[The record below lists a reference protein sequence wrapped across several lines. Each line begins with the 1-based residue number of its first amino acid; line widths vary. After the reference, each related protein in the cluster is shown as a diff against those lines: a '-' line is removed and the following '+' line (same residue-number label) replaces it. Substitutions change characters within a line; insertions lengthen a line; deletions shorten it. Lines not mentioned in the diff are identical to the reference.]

1 MFVLSPI
8 RPLAVLALSMRR
20 TSLFLLFLCA
30 VVSVAGAQ
38 VLPPNEIQDPE
49 LRALQ
54 ERNMDD
60 LKQLGADILKL
71 PTDYPFYLSRKLDL
85 ELSKQKWADQRSIQF
100 DRYKDNVVLKITG
113 NYFAA
118 YSAEKMN
125 SDQRARQ
132 TFLQIVLPVLQAAVT
147 HFQKNSS
154 VQAYAFEI
162 SHHVIGKVG
171 GVALERPEN
180 LVVIIPQAAAV
191 RLAGT
196 TDETARQAAL
206 MQGEV
211 FVNAKPTTIWL
222 SAEGPQLAQQTPP
235 DDPSTAAQSANT
247 SGVEVVHNGEQEID
261 KLPSPVHLPTLKPV
275 KPVEPPKPPRDTSPQ
290 ALSSMQSAIKPILDG
305 MVKELDPQVHF
316 VSYASPNFIAFR
328 NGVYLELSM
337 NTTLAEPPT
346 VSRYRLAALAFD
358 DHVAHLIRP
367 VLGYF
372 KDDSQFDGLGF
383 SSTLHLGPKPGAAA
397 SAQAVEF
404 FFPFAALRCYER
416 YDCTGQQLIDAG
428 TVLIN
433 GERVS
438 LDLQT
443 AEGGAG
449 R

>member
-1 MFVLSPI
+1 
-8 RPLAVLALSMRR
+8 MRKI
-20 TSLFLLFLCA
+20 SLFLLFLCA

-38 VLPPNEIQDPE
+38 VLPANEIQDPQ

-85 ELSKQKWADQRSIQF
+85 DEAKQKWADQRSIQF

-118 YSAEKMN
+118 YSGEKMN

-132 TFLQIVLPVLQAAVT
+132 TFLQIIQPILQLAVT

-171 GVALERPEN
+171 GVAVERPEN
-180 LVVIIPQAAAV
+180 VVVIVPQAAAI
-191 RLAGT
+191 RLVNAK
-196 TDETARQAAL
+196 DDTARQAAI

-211 FVNAKPTTIWL
+211 FVNAKPTTLWL
-222 SAEGPQLAQQTPP
+222 SAEGPQLAQETPPPP
-235 DDPSTAAQSANT
+235 DDPSSVAQAKDP
-247 SGVEVVHNGEQEID
+247 SGVDAVHTGEQEID
-261 KLPSPVHLPTLKPV
+261 RLSPAHVPVLKPV
-275 KPVEPPKPPRDTSPQ
+275 KPAEPPKPARETSPQ

-305 MVKELDPQVHF
+305 MVKELDPQAHF

-328 NGVYLELSM
+328 NGVYLELSI

-367 VLGYF
+367 VIGYF

-383 SSTLHLGPKPGAAA
+383 SSTLHLGAKPGAAA
-397 SAQAVEF
+397 NAQAVEF